1 MDISDDHTYRTNALQ
16 DISEVR
22 SASQHIHD
30 ALTKVPVLEWFVRDP
45 VDESSL
51 EIFFSRL
58 LG

>member
-1 MDISDDHTYRTNALQ
+1 MQ
-16 DISEVR
+16 DKREVR
-22 SASQHIHD
+22 SASEHFHS

-51 EIFFSRL
+51 ERFFSRL